1 MWWRRYS
8 SRRRRLNDIIFV
20 HPRCPDRWIFSLLK
34 KKNVHPE
41 PVAGNGIRPVTS
53 VSPRFFFSSFP
64 HRLTLSSVLR
74 SNDGKTL
81 MIGMQGQLWLLTVKE
96 KDLFGCI
103 G

>member
-1 MWWRRYS
+1 MS
-8 SRRRRLNDIIFV
+8 ILSQLLEMGFAQSLASV
-20 HPRCPDRWIFSLLK
+20 H
-34 KKNVHPE
+34 V
-41 PVAGNGIRPVTS
+41 
-53 VSPRFFFSSFP
+53 FFSSFP

>member
-53 VSPRFFFSSFP
+53 VSPRFF
-64 HRLTLSSVLR
+64 
-74 SNDGKTL
+74 
-81 MIGMQGQLWLLTVKE
+81 LLVSTSPNLIE
-96 KDLFGCI
+96 RPPQ
-103 G
+103 